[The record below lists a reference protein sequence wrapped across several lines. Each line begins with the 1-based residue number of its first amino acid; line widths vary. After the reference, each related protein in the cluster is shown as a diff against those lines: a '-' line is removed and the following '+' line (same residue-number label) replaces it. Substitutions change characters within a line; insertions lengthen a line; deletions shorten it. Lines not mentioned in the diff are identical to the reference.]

1 MTSRVKNMLA
11 EIGDK
16 LRKCSQEHRRQEAAD
31 RVLKHDEIRGGQVW
45 TNIKNNSP
53 YQVLFLTNLY
63 NDGHIQVVYSQH
75 WAYIYSMPVEDFFE
89 QFTHNLNINNALSS
103 AHDDLM
109 AMATNMRGSTR
120 LRLPQD
126 GERWTRIDHIPDGFD
141 KDRMPVFRKQPV
153 TVLVEGIVEQ
163 SPAQPFVLFKE
174 GGERK
179 VLNMYMFL
187 NFYSPEG
194 EADANANDA

>member
-1 MTSRVKNMLA
+1 MYQQLK
-11 EIGDK
+11 EK
-16 LRKCSQEHRRQEAAD
+16 LVAYGVAIHNRRQEKRRREAAD
-31 RVLKHDEIRGGQVW
+31 RVLKHDDIRGGQVW

-63 NDGHIQVVYSQH
+63 NDGPIQVVYSQH

-89 QFTHNLNINNALSS
+89 QFTHNLTIDNTLAS

-120 LRLPQD
+120 LRLPQE
-126 GERWTRIDHIPDGFD
+126 GERWTRVDQIPNGFSE
-141 KDRMPVFRKQPV
+141 DRMPVFRKQPV
-153 TVLVEGIVEQ
+153 TVEVQGIVEQ
-163 SPAQPFVLFKE
+163 SPAHPFVLFKE

-179 VLNMYMFL
+179 VLNLYMFL
-187 NFYSPEG
+187 NCYSPEG
-194 EADANANDA
+194 EADAV

>member
-1 MTSRVKNMLA
+1 MYQQLKEKLVAYGLA
-11 EIGDK
+11 I
-16 LRKCSQEHRRQEAAD
+16 HNRRQEQRRREASD
-31 RVLKHDEIRGGQVW
+31 RVLKHDDIRGGQVW
-45 TNIKNNSP
+45 TNIKNKSP

-63 NDGHIQVVYSQH
+63 NEGHIQVVYSQH
-75 WAYIYSMPVEDFFE
+75 WAYIYSMPVEDFLE
-89 QFTHNLNINNALSS
+89 QFTQNLNIDNTLAS

-120 LRLPQD
+120 LRLPQE
-126 GERWTRIDHIPDGFD
+126 GESWVRVDNIPDGFD

-153 TVLVEGIVEQ
+153 TVLIEGIVEQ

-194 EADANANDA
+194 EADAV

>member
-1 MTSRVKNMLA
+1 MTTRAKNMLD
-11 EIGDK
+11 EIRMK
-16 LRKCSQEHRRQEAAD
+16 LSKCRHEYRRQEAAD
-31 RVLKHDEIRGGQVW
+31 RVLKHDAIRGGQVW
-45 TNIKNNSP
+45 TNIKNNAP

-89 QFTHNLNINNALSS
+89 QFTQNLNIDNTLAS

-120 LRLPQD
+120 LRLPQE
-126 GERWTRIDHIPDGFD
+126 GERWTRVDRIPDGFD
-141 KDRMPVFRKQPV
+141 ENRMPVYRPQSV
-153 TVLVEGIVEQ
+153 TVVVEGIVEQ
-163 SPAQPFVLFKE
+163 SPAHPFVLFKE

-194 EADANANDA
+194 ENNVA

>member
-1 MTSRVKNMLA
+1 MTTRVKNMLD
-11 EIGDK
+11 EIRMK
-16 LRKCSQEHRRQEAAD
+16 LSKCSQEKRRQDAAD

-45 TNIKNNSP
+45 TNIKNNAP

-63 NDGHIQVVYSQH
+63 NGGHIQVVFSKH
-75 WAYIYSMPVEDFFE
+75 WAYIESMPVEDFFD
-89 QFTHNLNINNALSS
+89 QFTQNLNIDNSMAS

-109 AMATNMRGSTR
+109 AMATNMRGSSR

-126 GERWTRIDHIPDGFD
+126 GESWTRIDHIPNGFND
-141 KDRMPVFRKQPV
+141 ERMPVFRKQPV
-153 TVLVEGIVEQ
+153 TVVVEGVVEQ

-179 VLNMYMFL
+179 VLNLYMFL
-187 NFYSPEG
+187 NFYGPEG
-194 EADANANDA
+194 EANAV

>member
-1 MTSRVKNMLA
+1 MYQQLKEKLVKYGVAIHN
-11 EIGDK
+11 
-16 LRKCSQEHRRQEAAD
+16 RRQEKRRREAAD
-31 RVLKHDEIRGGQVW
+31 RVLKHDDIRGGQVW

-63 NDGHIQVVYSQH
+63 NDGPIQVVYSQH
-75 WAYIYSMPVEDFFE
+75 WTYIYSMPVEDFFE
-89 QFTHNLNINNALSS
+89 QFTHNLNIDNSMAS

-120 LRLPQD
+120 LRLPQN
-126 GERWTRIDHIPDGFD
+126 GEHWTRIDHTPNGFNE
-141 KDRMPVFRKQPV
+141 DRLPVFRRQSV
-153 TVLVEGIVEQ
+153 TVLVEDIVEQ

-187 NFYSPEG
+187 NFYRPEG
-194 EADANANDA
+194 EADAV